1 MQVAT
6 LSDWY
11 KSLAVPLLVTGAILA
26 ISIGVFSPSAGMLTF
41 ILISFLVLV
50 NANLQTAVLLIAAL
64 VPFDFQRQIGDSWI
78 YIDLAVLPL
87 AFLLLKNRPPLRSFV
102 LCPFIA
108 WIMIA
113 DSLRATEPHVFFT
126 TWIHWLE
133 GAILCCA
140 VAAACVAEE
149 VLIILGY
156 TLIPL
161 SLYAVYQVA
170 IGDFGD
176 LYRVLNPRWV
186 FDVAWLPGRAY
197 SLMFGA
203 NTFGGFAALLLVVLF
218 ALAVNKIR
226 TNTCVVLSGFGLVGL
241 LCSGSRGGA
250 IGATVG
256 ILFILA
262 CKRKLLWALG
272 FSAVLVLVVWAISH
286 VVALPIER
294 MAQSDDFTVET
305 RLLGFYA
312 GTQAFLS
319 HPIVGIGSTNFINAL
334 YQYVKWPI
342 GDIRSPHNTYLHLL
356 AENGLF
362 GALLF
367 FAPIAYCFWRA
378 WKHRQQPVMLACLAA
393 IVCSCVHGLVD
404 FLWMSPQY
412 GLTMAIFLGICLMN
426 VSPTPRTQL

>member
-1 MQVAT
+1 MRIAT
-6 LSDWY
+6 FSDWY
-11 KSLAVPLLVTGAILA
+11 KLLAAPLLVTGATLA

-41 ILISFLVLV
+41 ILVSFLVLM
-50 NANLQTAVLLIAAL
+50 NANLPTAVLLIAAL
-64 VPFDFQRQIGDSWI
+64 VPFDFHRQIGDSWI

-87 AFLLLKNRPPLRSFV
+87 AFLLLENRPPLRSFV
-102 LCPFIA
+102 LFPFVV

-140 VAAACVAEE
+140 VAATFVGAE
-149 VLIILGY
+149 VLIVLGY

-176 LYRVLNPRWV
+176 LYRALNPRWA
-186 FDVAWLPGRAY
+186 FEVAWLPGRAY

-203 NTFGGFAALLLVVLF
+203 NTFGGFAALILVVLI

-226 TNTCVVLSGFGLVGL
+226 TNTCVVLSGFAFVGLV
-241 LCSGSRGGA
+241 CSGSRGGA
-250 IGATVG
+250 IGAAAG
-256 ILFILA
+256 ILIILA
-262 CKRKLLWALG
+262 CKRRLLWALG
-272 FSAVLVLVVWAISH
+272 FTAVLVVLVWTISYF
-286 VVALPIER
+286 VTLPIER

-312 GTQAFLS
+312 STRAFFS
-319 HPIVGIGSTNFINAL
+319 HPLVGIGSTNFINAL
-334 YQYVKWPI
+334 HQYVNWPI

-356 AENGLF
+356 AENGLV

-367 FAPIAYCFWRA
+367 FAPIVYCLVRS

-404 FLWMSPQY
+404 FLWMAPQY
-412 GLTMAIFLGICLMN
+412 GLTMAILLGICLMN
-426 VSPTPRTQL
+426 VVPTPDSRW